1 MDYIKYAF
9 FKVKKVFEKIV
20 NIKNIIIKN
29 EKNKKN
35 KNRINNNN
43 IIRIRMRYTTNIIII
58 KYLIM
63 IDLFI
68 QIFPYYKFNLI
79 DYKSS
84 YVMVKVKGSGNKYV
98 FYHGICSPGSN
109 IPDEVWINEV
119 KQDNVKTRYDLV
131 KEENNIKLV
140 WYNSVSKAQCMFRSC
155 NDITEIDFSNFD
167 SSQVNNI
174 VWMLEGT
181 TSLITLNLA
190 NFSTEKITYY
200 PNDMFSGC
208 HNLKYINLKIINES
222 DIKKYDFIIN
232 QVPNT
237 NVTVCVNKNE
247 KENIII
253 PYKDKKY
260 YHINCLNDDNSKL
273 EEINECKINNCL
285 SCPPFDVNNDSCKNW
300 ISNFYKVENDPLNSD
315 NHINYYFKPR
325 GYYFDIKN
333 SFYKQCYYSCEI
345 CSING
350 NSTNHNCIKCKV
362 NFPFEIN
369 INNYKNCYEQCNFK
383 YFFDEENIY
392 HCTQN
397 SSCPNDYP
405 DLKQGTNECIKSNK
419 KIETIQIINI
429 IYTTSEIKQTTN
441 IIITNQE
448 ETHKIIETQKYVKME
463 DVKEKIQEIIQYEKN
478 ETKELTK
485 EEEIEIYNEVVSN
498 VETIFT
504 SEEYNTSNL
513 DSGEDEVIQTEK
525 MTITLTTTKN
535 QRGNITSDNMT
546 LLDLGDCEDE
556 LRNYYH
562 ISENETIYM
571 RKIDVK
577 QEGMKIPK
585 VDYSVYCKING
596 TKLAKL
602 DLSVCVNS
610 TISLSVPVELSE
622 SLDKFNSSSEYYNN
636 KCNKAKSDK
645 GTDILLK
652 DRQKEYVEN
661 NKTIC
666 QDDCDLSYYNE
677 YSQKAIC
684 NCRVTISTNKFEDMN
699 INKSKLYD
707 NFDDSSNKKQVSNL
721 GITSCDVLGDTDN
734 IISNTGFFLLLI
746 ILAIF
751 VIIFIIFCTR
761 GYNSLEN
768 KIDQVIH
775 KKFKNKQPQKN
786 SNNKN
791 TNNKNNI
798 HNNKKITKSN
808 TKKNNK
814 INNITKKDKKK
825 QSKQI
830 INNSK
835 RKIINNNHIIRIN
848 SKKISSIFKKKINNN
863 NKSNKPDTDYEYNW
877 LSYKQ
882 AILYDKRSNSDY
894 YCSLIKSKQLF
905 IFTFC
910 AFNDYN
916 SGIVKKFI
924 FFLSFAL
931 HYTVNALFFDEKN
944 LHQIYEDEG
953 KFNFGYQISFIIV
966 SAITSTVVLRLM
978 LQFLVLTD
986 KDILEVKQE
995 STKDLAIKMKKKKLK
1010 CMKIK
1015 FGLFFI
1021 INFILLGLFWYYLTC
1036 FNAIYENT
1044 QIYLIENTFISFGF
1058 SLFYP
1063 FIINILP
1070 TIFRMSAIHSSDKD
1084 QEYLYKVSQT
1094 IQVI

>member
-1 MDYIKYAF
+1 
-9 FKVKKVFEKIV
+9 
-20 NIKNIIIKN
+20 
-29 EKNKKN
+29 
-35 KNRINNNN
+35 
-43 IIRIRMRYTTNIIII
+43 
-58 KYLIM
+58 M
-63 IDLFI
+63 IYLFI
-68 QIFPYYKFNLI
+68 QIFPYCKFNII

-84 YVMVKVKGSGNKYV
+84 YIMIKVKGNGNKYV
-98 FYHGICSPGSN
+98 FYHVSCTPGPDF
-109 IPDEVWINEV
+109 PDEVWINEV
-119 KQDNVKTRYDLV
+119 KQDKFEKKQYDLD

-140 WYNSVSKAQCMFRSC
+140 WNNSVSTAHCMFHSC
-155 NDITEIDFSNFD
+155 KDINEIDFSNFD

-174 VWMLEGT
+174 GCMFRYT
-181 TSLITLNLA
+181 SSLITLNLA
-190 NFSTEKITYY
+190 NFNTSKIISYGS
-200 PNDMFSGC
+200 MFDC
-208 HNLKYINLKIINES
+208 CNNLKYINLKIMNES

-232 QVPNT
+232 QLPNN
-237 NVTVCVNKNE
+237 NVMICVNKND

-253 PYKDKKY
+253 PNKGKNY

-273 EEINECKINNCL
+273 EEINECKINNCF
-285 SCPPFDVNNDSCKNW
+285 SCPPFDINNDSCNNW
-300 ISNFYKVENDPLNSD
+300 ISNFNKIANDPLNVD
-315 NHINYYFKPR
+315 DYVNYYL
-325 GYYFDIKN
+325 DVNN
-333 SFYKQCYYSCEI
+333 SLYKKCYYSCET
-345 CSING
+345 CSIDG
-350 NSTNHNCIKCKV
+350 NSTNHNCIECKV
-362 NFPFEIN
+362 DFPFEIN
-369 INNYKNCYEQCNFK
+369 ISNYKNCYEQCSFN

-397 SSCPNDYP
+397 SSCPDDYP

-419 KIETIQIINI
+419 KIEKIKIINI

-463 DVKEKIQEIIQYEKN
+463 DVKEKIQEIIKYKKN

-504 SEEYNTSNL
+504 SEDYNTSNL

-535 QRGNITSDNMT
+535 QRGNITNDNMT

-596 TKLAKL
+596 TKLIKL
-602 DLSVCVNS
+602 DLSLCVNS
-610 TISLSVPVELSE
+610 TISLSVPVELTE
-622 SLDKFNSSSEYYNN
+622 DLDRFNSSSEYYNN

-666 QDDCDLSYYNE
+666 QDDCALSYYNE
-677 YSQKAIC
+677 YSQKAMC
-684 NCRVTISTNKFEDMN
+684 SCRVTVSTDKFEDMN

-707 NFDDSSNKKQVSNL
+707 NFDDTSNKKQVSNL
-721 GITSCDVLGDTDN
+721 GITSCNVLGDTDN

-775 KKFKNKQPQKN
+775 KKFKNKQAQKN
-786 SNNKN
+786 ESIKSLI
-791 TNNKNNI
+791 TTNNI
-798 HNNKKITKSN
+798 HNNKKITKSD

-814 INNITKKDKKK
+814 INNNTKKEKKK
-825 QSKQI
+825 QQKQR
-830 INNSK
+830 INNSN
-835 RKIINNNHIIRIN
+835 RKFINNNHIKGN
-848 SKKISSIFKKKINNN
+848 NPKKISSIFQTNLNNIKN
-863 NKSNKPDTDYEYNW
+863 NKPDTDYEYNW

-882 AILYDKRSNSDY
+882 ALLYDKRSNCDY

-910 AFNDYN
+910 SFNDYN

-953 KFNFGYQISFIIV
+953 KFNFGYQITFIIV
-966 SAITSTVVLRLM
+966 SAIISTVVLRLM

-986 KDILEVKQE
+986 KDVLEVKQE
-995 STKDLAIKMKKKKLK
+995 PTKDLAIKMKKKKLK

-1021 INFILLGLFWYYLTC
+1021 LNFILLGLFWYYLTC

-1070 TIFRMSAIHSSDKD
+1070 TIFRMNSIHSSNKD
-1084 QEYLYKVSQT
+1084 QEYLYKFSQI